1 VAPLFERHV
10 RRIHSRFNSGTIDEV
25 HVPGR
30 EFSVSDQF
38 SLLPDFDPDDDPSS
52 KIARDKRALEDVR
65 RSLIDAGFYAYGT
78 IDDQNRWSIAVDD
91 EMGRVDVRIGDD
103 GYDVVLWASSPGLYA
118 DEESPWRQRSR
129 ARLARMML
137 PNIARG
143 YLEDHQAA
151 SWDEVDQGVAITEHY
166 QLPFN
171 RVGDIGQFVRERLP
185 YLEHVL
191 TLIERQLG

>member
-1 VAPLFERHV
+1 MSEHL
-10 RRIHSRFNSGTIDEV
+10 
-25 HVPGR
+25 
-30 EFSVSDQF
+30 
-38 SLLPDFDPDDDPSS
+38 SLLPDFDPEDDPSS
-52 KIARDKRALEDVR
+52 KIATDKRALEGVR
-65 RSLIDAGFYAYGT
+65 QSLLDAGYYAYGT

-118 DEESPWRQRSR
+118 DEESPWRQQSR

-143 YLEDHQAA
+143 YLDAHQVA
-151 SWDEVDQGVAITEHY
+151 SWDEVDQGVAITEQY

-171 RVGDIGQFVRERLP
+171 RAADIGQFVREHLPRL
-185 YLEHVL
+185 EQVL